1 MAKYKINKEVLLQ
14 ESVGEVVRGGLQ
26 KYMGVNYDEKNG
38 YKTQPNG
45 NVTYNHPDT
54 IVKQPVTQ
62 TQTPTSEMKSMDQF
76 EKDYEKAGELNH
88 H

>member
-1 MAKYKINKEVLLQ
+1 MAKYKIIKEVLLQ

-45 NVTYNHPDT
+45 NVAYNHPDT
-54 IVKQPVTQ
+54 IVKQTVTQ
-62 TQTPTSEMKSMDQF
+62 APTSTSEMKSMDQF

>member
-1 MAKYKINKEVLLQ
+1 MAKYKINKEILLQ

-26 KYMGVNYDEKNG
+26 KYMGVNYNEKDG
-38 YKTQPNG
+38 YKTQSNG

-54 IVKQPVTQ
+54 ISKQTITSTPV
-62 TQTPTSEMKSMDQF
+62 SEMRSMDQF

>member
-54 IVKQPVTQ
+54 IAKQTVTQ
-62 TQTPTSEMKSMDQF
+62 TPTSTSEMKSMDQF

>member
-54 IVKQPVTQ
+54 IAKQTVAP
-62 TQTPTSEMKSMDQF
+62 TPTSEMRSMDQF

>member
-45 NVTYNHPDT
+45 NVAYNHPDT
-54 IVKQPVTQ
+54 IVKQTVTPAP
-62 TQTPTSEMKSMDQF
+62 TPTSEMKSMDQF